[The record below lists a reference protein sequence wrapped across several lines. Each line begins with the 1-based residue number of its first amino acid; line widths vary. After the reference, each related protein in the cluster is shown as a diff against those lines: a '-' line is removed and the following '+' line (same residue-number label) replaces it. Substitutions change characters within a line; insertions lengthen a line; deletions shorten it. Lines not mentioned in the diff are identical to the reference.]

1 MNINQSQLTPIERD
15 LISRVLDFP
24 FEVGNTTICLNSI
37 SSKIELDLTILSY
50 YKDEEVNCDSLTKKK
65 EMLVEEINKLQ
76 PVMNAYMQA
85 RWKGENVKEPI
96 HHGLPLSDYIG
107 LLKGKVSSI
116 DDLCKNNSKFQ
127 TPLLGS
133 FSPNNQKVY
142 LFLNNIKDAAN
153 RRLGLK
159 KEYVLIT
166 TFIHEM
172 FHAWNFFAC
181 GNKERTVREIDE
193 AMVEFAT
200 LYFLRKI
207 SQTHKEFDPILN
219 WAEQSIRSKQTAFG
233 ETAAYGYGYYLYS
246 LVNNYESQVLQ
257 LLAAYIR
264 KSGLIGS
271 TALVASIKAKLYP
284 IYPDNEE
291 MQVYKMLQQL
301 LFRDCKIPGQVW
313 SKSGKTNIVTKDG
326 YILFEDNVDSI
337 SRLEVGH
344 VHSDLYLIE
353 NGGVLKIYGESHD
366 KWFPVFDDEFD
377 KVKPLKYGKY
387 YIVLVKRHHD
397 GKAFILCPLDL
408 LMIRDISDIRAI
420 HNRITLENCMTADDF
435 LIRIKDD
442 DTYYLSDDDF
452 PLIDENKWIS
462 IFKLENNQYV
472 YIFPFTI
479 QRVKMIDVDVSG
491 FLRKADGRLYKLPTL
506 FPFLTYGCQ
515 FVYILSNGKGCVYT
529 YDGHR
534 IGRKY
539 NFFERFYPDNIKY
552 VIIEKDGKYNVYS
565 FEKMDAYFDK
575 WFEYCDIKKAN
586 GEWIFKVKIKI
597 NGECKIL
604 DANGNDI
611 SDKYKEILE
620 QFRLKLLDSKI

>member
-200 LYFLRKI
+200 LYFLYQI
-207 SQTHKEFDPILN
+207 SITHNEFEPILN
-219 WAEQSIRSKQTAFG
+219 WTKRSIRSKQTAFG
-233 ETAAYGYGYYLYS
+233 ETAAYGYGYYLNSHVGGNEGNNVLAMLEVYS
-246 LVNNYESQVLQ
+246 
-257 LLAAYIR
+257 
-264 KSGLIGS
+264 
-271 TALVASIKAKLYP
+271 
-284 IYPDNEE
+284 
-291 MQVYKMLQQL
+291 
-301 LFRDCKIPGQVW
+301 
-313 SKSGKTNIVTKDG
+313 SKSGNIINSKVVLQVIGMLYPCYPYGKEWDVLMLI
-326 YILFEDNVDSI
+326 YQILFPGIKKKQLVEN
-337 SRLEVGH
+337 SRL
-344 VHSDLYLIE
+344 
-353 NGGVLKIYGESHD
+353 
-366 KWFPVFDDEFD
+366 
-377 KVKPLKYGKY
+377 
-387 YIVLVKRHHD
+387 
-397 GKAFILCPLDL
+397 
-408 LMIRDISDIRAI
+408 
-420 HNRITLENCMTADDF
+420 
-435 LIRIKDD
+435 
-442 DTYYLSDDDF
+442 
-452 PLIDENKWIS
+452 
-462 IFKLENNQYV
+462 
-472 YIFPFTI
+472 
-479 QRVKMIDVDVSG
+479 
-491 FLRKADGRLYKLPTL
+491 
-506 FPFLTYGCQ
+506 
-515 FVYILSNGKGCVYT
+515 
-529 YDGHR
+529 
-534 IGRKY
+534 
-539 NFFERFYPDNIKY
+539 
-552 VIIEKDGKYNVYS
+552 
-565 FEKMDAYFDK
+565 
-575 WFEYCDIKKAN
+575 
-586 GEWIFKVKIKI
+586 
-597 NGECKIL
+597 
-604 DANGNDI
+604 
-611 SDKYKEILE
+611 
-620 QFRLKLLDSKI
+620 